1 MKMIMLI
8 AAILFMKISLAQ
20 TTIDSKSNGMLQFVE
35 LDHGTAEV
43 VDGKVEKLTSS
54 PTGTH
59 GWLADFVITKVTDS
73 VHLAIKTNF
82 GVVYQVKAKDTV
94 DIDVIIEWIYPV
106 IITNEEGKKF
116 KSIKYTTHRPT
127 NIPSA
132 SSYSLD
138 APYEL
143 VKGDWKLNMYIED
156 KLMYTKIFF
165 LY

>member
-1 MKMIMLI
+1 MKIILLFVT
-8 AAILFMKISLAQ
+8 ILFAEFACAQ
-20 TTIDSKSNGMLQFVE
+20 TTVESKANGPLQFIE
-35 LDHGTAEV
+35 LDHGVAEV
-43 VDGKVEKLTSS
+43 VDGKVEKLKTS

-73 VHLAIKTNF
+73 VEAIIKNNF

-94 DIDVIIEWIYPV
+94 DIDVVIEWIYPEK
-106 IITNEEGKKF
+106 ITNDEGKKF
-116 KSIKYTTHRPT
+116 KSIKYTTQRPT

-143 VKGDWKLNMYIED
+143 VKGNWKMNIYLEN
-156 KLMYTKIFF
+156 KLVYTRTFF